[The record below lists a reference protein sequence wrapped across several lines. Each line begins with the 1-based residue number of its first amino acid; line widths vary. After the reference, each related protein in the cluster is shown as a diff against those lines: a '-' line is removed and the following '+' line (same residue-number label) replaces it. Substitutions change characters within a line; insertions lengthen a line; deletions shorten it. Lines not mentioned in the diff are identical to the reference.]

1 MFPLTVVVLELYYLG
16 LVFVLCVLLPL
27 SCIILCCCLRVVLYR
42 GGPLFPLI
50 FVVFELYYI
59 WVCFLFVRL
68 PLSCIILCCCL
79 RVVLYLG
86 LFFVRPV
93 AFVMYYSMLLSSSC
107 IISGFVFCSSGCL
120 CHVLFYVV
128 VFELY
133 YIWVC
138 LLFVR
143 LPLSCIILCCC
154 LRVVLYLGLF
164 VVRPVAFVMYYS
176 MLLSSSC
183 IISGFVFCSS
193 GCLCHVLFYVV
204 VLELYYIWVC
214 LLFVRLPLSCIILCC
229 CLRVVLYLGLFVVRL
244 VAFVMYY
251 SMLLS

>member
-1 MFPLTVVVLELYYLG
+1 M
-16 LVFVLCVLLPL
+16 
-27 SCIILCCCLRVVLYR
+27 
-42 GGPLFPLI
+42 
-50 FVVFELYYI
+50 
-59 WVCFLFVRL
+59 
-68 PLSCIILCCCL
+68 
-79 RVVLYLG
+79 
-86 LFFVRPV
+86 
-93 AFVMYYSMLLSSSC
+93 
-107 IISGFVFCSSGCL
+107 
-120 CHVLFYVV
+120 
-128 VFELY
+128 
-133 YIWVC
+133 
-138 LLFVR
+138 
-143 LPLSCIILCCC
+143 SCIILCCC

-229 CLRVVLYLGLFVVRL
+229 CLRVVLYLGLFVVRP